1 MLRCGRAQSW
11 RMVLVAVVKL
21 RYALNFA
28 VACEDAGCDPLK
40 LLQAVEID
48 ERMIQDPEL
57 MIAEHQL
64 WTLASNAAT
73 STGKFDIGFDAGSV
87 SSVQMHG
94 ALRQLY
100 NQKSLFERLVT
111 FCKMAKLEYSRADF
125 FVRPTFNGLVFGRKA
140 IVGDRE
146 QVRQVELYVLQ
157 LMLETIRS
165 SLDPAWV
172 PKKLNLQSDHHV
184 DLEWLAQS
192 PETRLRFAQS
202 VTEIHIECSEAVPR
216 AAHFANDHVGAT
228 SSAVGDLIETYFI
241 DPRLSLP
248 FVARLIGLGERK
260 LQRDLENEGCS
271 FSQILARKRIEVA
284 SEMLKEPALSIF
296 EISKSLGYSNQAHF
310 TRAFIRST
318 GMTPSQFRRC
328 V

>member
-1 MLRCGRAQSW
+1 M
-11 RMVLVAVVKL
+11 VAVVKL

-28 VACEDAGCDPLK
+28 IACEDAGCDPVK
-40 LLQAVEID
+40 LLQAVDID
-48 ERMIQDPEL
+48 ERMIQEPEL

-64 WTLASNAAT
+64 WTIASEAAT

-100 NQKSLFERLVT
+100 DQKTLFERLVT

-125 FVRPTFNGLVFGRKA
+125 FVRPVWNGLVFGRNA
-140 IVGDRE
+140 IAGDRE

-165 SLDPAWV
+165 ALGPSWA
-172 PKKLNLQSDHHV
+172 PKRLNLQSDHHP

-192 PETRLRFAQS
+192 AEARLRFAQP
-202 VTEIHIECSEAVPR
+202 VTEIHIERGEMVSEAVILPNPDTHDQMVPTTR
-216 AAHFANDHVGAT
+216 AIAALVC
-228 SSAVGDLIETYFI
+228 TYLY
-241 DPRLSLP
+241 DPRLSLQ
-248 FVARLIGLGERK
+248 FIARLLGLSDRH
-260 LQRDLENEGCS
+260 LQRDLQKEGTS
-271 FSQILARKRIEVA
+271 FSEVLSRERTNA
-284 SEMLKEPALSIF
+284 AIDMLKVPELTIF

-318 GMTPSQFRRC
+318 GMTPSQFRRG